1 MNVKFLYL
9 FSLSYSMRRV
19 ILDTS
24 FIMTAVKQKIDF
36 FEKLEHEGYQIIVP
50 KQVIREL
57 KGLGSKL
64 SLKIMEKN
72 KFELLEIE
80 GRDTDNAIISFA
92 KKNPR
97 IVVATLDAGLKKKI
111 KNSKLV
117 IRQKKRLEVI

>member
-1 MNVKFLYL
+1 MK
-9 FSLSYSMRRV
+9 RV

-36 FEKLEHEGYQIIVP
+36 FEKLEQEGFQIIVP

-57 KGLGSKL
+57 KGLGDKL
-64 SLKIMEKN
+64 ALKIMEKN
-72 KFELLEIE
+72 KFQIPEIE
-80 GRDTDNAIISFA
+80 GRNVDNAIISFA

-97 IVVATLDAGLKKKI
+97 VVVATLDAGLKKKI